1 MSAPQESSVILDMS
15 GDGDNGAESESLNV
29 EVEEILGLVAHEINR
44 RLKAGRVRDIADGTL
59 FRYHENLSKWVERN
73 KKNKEE
79 VKEDK
84 SFNLLDQIKFLPTD
98 RAVELL
104 EEEIKN
110 KESDLKKHKSTLKGL
125 KKNATQV

>member
-1 MSAPQESSVILDMS
+1 MS